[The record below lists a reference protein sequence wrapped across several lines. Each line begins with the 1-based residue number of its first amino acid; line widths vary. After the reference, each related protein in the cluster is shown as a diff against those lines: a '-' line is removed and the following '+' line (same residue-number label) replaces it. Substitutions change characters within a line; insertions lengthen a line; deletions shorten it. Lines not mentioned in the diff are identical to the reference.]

1 MVYCFLKFYLYVEKN
16 YVWVIVR
23 DIIKLLIKDKKKNI
37 NKYDVLYIVL
47 FVNYV

>member
-1 MVYCFLKFYLYVEKN
+1 MVYCLLKFYLYVEKN

-23 DIIKLLIKDKKKNI
+23 DIIKLLIKDEKKF
-37 NKYDVLYIVL
+37 NKYDVLCIVL